1 MSKIRS
7 ITLNVEGKSSEH
19 LKKLLELA
27 LFDLQETEKS
37 TGFKTAGDCLPVNMS
52 GDMGSYT
59 LEYKLGS
66 HALITAQAEL
76 VAQGYQKTDVSDKC
90 VEENYAVFVHDDK
103 PPVRLYFESVQIG
116 EHDIEDHA
124 KNGTDF

>member
-1 MSKIRS
+1 MSKTRS
-7 ITLNVEGKSSEH
+7 ITLNAEGKSSEH

-37 TGFKTAGDCLPVNMS
+37 TGYKTAGDCLPVSMS

-66 HALITAQAEL
+66 HALTTAQAEL
-76 VAQGYQKTDVSDKC
+76 VAQGYQKTDVSDKGA
-90 VEENYAVFVHDDK
+90 EDYAVFEHDDK
-103 PPVRLYFESVQIG
+103 PPVRLYLESVQIG

-124 KNGTDF
+124 KNRFGY